1 MDREELS
8 VILKNHLHWL
18 YKNCIDRENMRAD
31 LSRIDLRGE
40 DLRGVN
46 LRHAE
51 LSYANLSGANLYGA
65 NLSGAVLCGA
75 DLSNADMSCTNLSF
89 ANLSYTNLS
98 CTDLSGTDLHRANL
112 YSAIL
117 SDTNLYCTNLYC
129 TNLHDTNLC
138 DAKNVPFIPYACP
151 DFGMFIGY
159 KKANGKIVEL
169 QIPEDAKYNNLITV
183 SNYSD
188 SQIDIMSRDYGTY
201 LYEMNNNTYQ
211 SMTAMISLVNQFKQ
225 IFLYVGI
232 GTGAL
237 AAVLLANFI
246 SASINNK
253 KKDIGILRAVGA
265 KSGDVFKV
273 FWSESGIIALICFL
287 LASVAAG
294 VVCAV
299 LNNVFTG
306 INIGTIAGIKI
317 LNFNIVNIGI
327 ILAVAILISILAT
340 LFPVLRAAK
349 KPPVEAIRSL

>member
-169 QIPEDAKYNNLITV
+169 QIPEDAKRLSATGRNCRCDKAKVLGIY
-183 SNYSD
+183 
-188 SQIDIMSRDYGTY
+188 DYDHNR
-201 LYEMNNNTYQ
+201 LE
-211 SMTAMISLVNQFKQ
+211 I
-225 IFLYVGI
+225 
-232 GTGAL
+232 
-237 AAVLLANFI
+237 
-246 SASINNK
+246 
-253 KKDIGILRAVGA
+253 
-265 KSGDVFKV
+265 
-273 FWSESGIIALICFL
+273 E
-287 LASVAAG
+287 SVASDRDKDFIYKVG
-294 VVCAV
+294 EMVSVDDFDEDRW
-299 LNNVFTG
+299 NEYSTG
-306 INIGTIAGIKI
+306 IHFYI
-317 LNFNIVNIGI
+317 NFQE
-327 ILAVAILISILAT
+327 
-340 LFPVLRAAK
+340 AAK
-349 KPPVEAIRSL
+349 Y